1 MYCNVTT
8 FWQEIRARYATR
20 FFSTLY
26 LQSILIQLL
35 SYIHIHICMYVCIYN
50 DTYTGIVVAK
60 RTDQLITRGKLNL
73 NVCHNVRG
81 RKGFTLPSHFLL
93 EENQKSKFEFEY
105 MKNIFP
111 SIIIQ
116 YDFDRWP
123 ILSTCTFF
131 EFSWEM

>member
-1 MYCNVTT
+1 MRVLCYVLQRDN
-8 FWQEIRARYATR
+8 FLARDTR

-81 RKGFTLPSHFLL
+81 RKGFTLPSRD
-93 EENQKSKFEFEY
+93 
-105 MKNIFP
+105 IF
-111 SIIIQ
+111 
-116 YDFDRWP
+116 FWKR
-123 ILSTCTFF
+123 
-131 EFSWEM
+131 